1 MWPRR
6 GPGPLTRP
14 AKKGDGCR
22 GGRRR
27 QDGLRHRG
35 KRRRRGGWAVG
46 GKAPRPPPQPRVEG
60 GKPIKAQGSA
70 QTGVLHQT
78 RTTRDVSGA
87 HGSARIGGTVKR
99 ADSRLRQARRS
110 GLCPPIRPVR
120 GATRRPR
127 RAGASSLRPSKGA
140 RCCCRTSGTERSGG
154 THPCTGSFPKRRAWP
169 PSRFVR
175 VRSREGNSLNRRG
188 RRRGR

>member
-27 QDGLRHRG
+27 QGGLRHRG

-46 GKAPRPPPQPRVEG
+46 GKAPRPPPQPRVER

-70 QTGVLHQT
+70 QIGVLHQT

-87 HGSARIGGTVKR
+87 QGSARIGGTVKR
-99 ADSRLRQARRS
+99 ADSGLREARRS
-110 GLCPPIRPVR
+110 GTCAAQPVGHDTQELCRSALRKGLVVVAALR
-120 GATRRPR
+120 GLNA
-127 RAGASSLRPSKGA
+127 AGAPFRARAAFQSGECGLHPDSSVFEAVKGA
-140 RCCCRTSGTERSGG
+140 
-154 THPCTGSFPKRRAWP
+154 A
-169 PSRFVR
+169 
-175 VRSREGNSLNRRG
+175 
-188 RRRGR
+188 

>member
-6 GPGPLTRP
+6 GPGLLTRP

-87 HGSARIGGTVKR
+87 QGSAPIRGFVKR
-99 ADSRLRQARRS
+99 ADQACARRS
-110 GLCPPIRPVR
+110 GPCAAQPVGHDTQELRRSALRKGLVVVAALR
-120 GATRRPR
+120 GLNA
-127 RAGASSLRPSKGA
+127 AGAPFRARAAFQSGERGLHPDSSVFEAVKGA
-140 RCCCRTSGTERSGG
+140 
-154 THPCTGSFPKRRAWP
+154 A
-169 PSRFVR
+169 
-175 VRSREGNSLNRRG
+175 
-188 RRRGR
+188 

>member
-99 ADSRLRQARRS
+99 ADWGHRKARRFEAS
-110 GLCPPIRPVR
+110 SSAPIRPVPADQAR
-120 GATRRPR
+120 ARRNPSTTTRRSFVAPPFER
-127 RAGASSLRPSKGA
+127 GSLLLPHFGDWTQRGHPSVHGQLSKAASVASIQIRPCSK
-140 RCCCRTSGTERSGG
+140 
-154 THPCTGSFPKRRAWP
+154 P
-169 PSRFVR
+169 
-175 VRSREGNSLNRRG
+175 
-188 RRRGR
+188 